1 MNHSL
6 SSIRSDLAAVRE
18 VMAER
23 ARRGQTRL
31 TILCL
36 PENRRGPDG
45 EEGLLPRVQ
54 WRNHAAVC
62 IIYDVESGAPSSAEI
77 ARLVDQAVPS

>member
-1 MNHSL
+1 MNPSL

-36 PENRRGPDG
+36 PENGRGPDG
-45 EEGLLPRVQ
+45 EEGLPLPRVQ

-62 IIYDVESGAPSSAEI
+62 IVYDIDAGSPSSEEI
-77 ARLVDQAVPS
+77 TKLLEGVQ